1 MARRIS
7 PAQLQSK
14 LRQDES
20 RRRQAID
27 KHNRDVRQHNQRARS
42 AVNKFNRDM
51 QSAVN
56 KQNSAIRAHN
66 ARVRAD
72 RQRVRQGL
80 ARLRARS
87 ATGRYPTFRVSVEAL
102 HDAYVR
108 YESQVGSEPADRR
121 HAELLDLAEREDAN
135 SLGVINALLGDAPDS
150 GTLDAEG
157 LRSTRITD
165 ELQAISKDLDDRWR
179 GALYALSPQNPDA
192 ARHFCTSAREILVK
206 ILDYGAPDGVVL
218 EADAHVETN
227 ESGLPT
233 RQAKVRH
240 VLNKSGVAVETLGE
254 FMSIDIDNVLQLFR
268 IFNSGTHG
276 TAGKYDLPKL
286 VAIKDRVEGTIVL
299 LARIVRSR

>member
-1 MARRIS
+1 M
-7 PAQLQSK
+7 
-14 LRQDES
+14 
-20 RRRQAID
+20 
-27 KHNRDVRQHNQRARS
+27 
-42 AVNKFNRDM
+42 
-51 QSAVN
+51 
-56 KQNSAIRAHN
+56 
-66 ARVRAD
+66 
-72 RQRVRQGL
+72 
-80 ARLRARS
+80 
-87 ATGRYPTFRVSVEAL
+87 EAL

-150 GTLDAEG
+150 GSVDAEG

>member
-7 PAQLQSK
+7 LSQSK
-14 LRQDES
+14 LRQAES

-27 KHNRDVRQHNQRARS
+27 KYNREVRQQNQRARS
-42 AVNKFNRDM
+42 AVNKFNRDT

-87 ATGRYPTFRVSVEAL
+87 ATGRYSTFRVSVEAL

-108 YESQVGSEPADRR
+108 YESQIGPEPADGR

-150 GTLDAEG
+150 GTVDAEG
-157 LRSTRITD
+157 LRSTRITG

-218 EADAHVETN
+218 EADPHVEN
-227 ESGLPT
+227 ESTSPDPRLPRPAAGSWSARRSSAGLPT

-240 VLNKSGVAVETLGE
+240 VLNKSGIAVETLGE
-254 FMSIDIDNVLQLFR
+254 FMSIDIENVLQLFD
-268 IFNSGTHG
+268 
-276 TAGKYDLPKL
+276 AG
-286 VAIKDRVEGTIVL
+286 
-299 LARIVRSR
+299 